1 MKLKRFQYIVKYII
15 RSVRSRFKMS
25 RLSRVNV
32 KARESVFAIGPE
44 HYIGDTQARCP
55 PDLQECVTA
64 MEDCCEEVWHF
75 MTSVSFCNLY
85 SEGI

>member
-1 MKLKRFQYIVKYII
+1 VKPKYRALQLDKRARPEFN
-15 RSVRSRFKMS
+15 MS

-55 PDLQECVTA
+55 PDLQDCVTA

-75 MTSVSFCNLY
+75 MTSGSFCSLY